1 MTRPRGGRK
10 RLHVG
15 LTDSDAMRDST
26 KHFEWG
32 DQCWRR
38 QHQEWLG
45 TNVDNTRAHDRV
57 NAAQTVDLLSF
68 VQRPTNL
75 VSPDNRRI
83 AGIGDDITII
93 FWDVES
99 KQKVFD
105 LLVKQTNRV
114 QLELLSYTKD
124 IRYINSVI
132 ALRECRS
139 VDSNQRSTSTNC

>member
-1 MTRPRGGRK
+1 M
-10 RLHVG
+10 
-15 LTDSDAMRDST
+15 DD
-26 KHFEWG
+26 
-32 DQCWRR
+32 
-38 QHQEWLG
+38 
-45 TNVDNTRAHDRV
+45 TRAHDRV

-75 VSPDNRRI
+75 GTQSLGIGRMTIRMTPEWGAIIIAVSPDNRRI

-105 LLVKQTNRV
+105 LLVKQTNRA

-139 VDSNQRSTSTNC
+139 VDSNQRFTSTNCCNYKSQPTATSRCCPIIDTT